1 MLRWIKTLLVVCLLG
16 SALTGCAGNRLT
28 PFTAIEGKDVVPMQ
42 AGVAYTPDRDGCF
55 YSLKAE
61 AEIMEIKRE
70 ALNK

>member
-1 MLRWIKTLLVVCLLG
+1 V
-16 SALTGCAGNRLT
+16 A
-28 PFTAIEGKDVVPMQ
+28 AIEGKDIVPMQ

-70 ALNK
+70 AVNR

>member
-1 MLRWIKTLLVVCLLG
+1 MMLLAVCLLG
-16 SALTGCAGNRLT
+16 SVLTGCAGKRLT
-28 PFTAIEGKDVVPMQ
+28 TVAAIEGKDIVPMQ

-70 ALNK
+70 AVNR